1 MDIDPLMMGVNH
13 SDLQNFSATQF
24 FALDQ
29 GVEFWKAAQDLI
41 HPDVELRRSGLE
53 TLMAF
58 GAASYSPLLAYL
70 LVSRLAEPELQL
82 RARIVKELSRLL
94 DLPFNG
100 NQAIN
105 EVIYFLKNNLSQM
118 HRNQIVS
125 LLNLA
130 DAEENT
136 YQHVCKIIGQCSYA
150 GDHLADIIAD
160 RGSGLAMRQIAA
172 RLVGDIGYLSALPTL
187 ERISSRL
194 EAKRNNSSLGLDR
207 LNGESALLPILQDA
221 LSQLKN

>member
-105 EVIYFLKNNLSQM
+105 EVLYFLKNNLSQM

-125 LLNLA
+125 LLNLV
-130 DAEENT
+130 DAEEKT
-136 YQHVCKIIGQCSYA
+136 YPQ
-150 GDHLADIIAD
+150 
-160 RGSGLAMRQIAA
+160 AMPPFLRQID
-172 RLVGDIGYLSALPTL
+172 GPIQ
-187 ERISSRL
+187 
-194 EAKRNNSSLGLDR
+194 LDR
-207 LNGESALLPILQDA
+207 LHDTTEVPLSRILYPESFFAY
-221 LSQLKN
+221 LKLVIFRRVAP